1 MPVTITNN
9 NNLKLAVNKQPNNK
23 NDKEIQIQRVSTTT
37 TPIPSI
43 SNEQPS
49 ITNNNN
55 NNNKIK
61 LSQSTPINNN
71 NIQTTN
77 QSDFSKS
84 SNFIEP
90 SSSVVKPTPA
100 NVSNTVESVNNKT
113 ISVNNSNIH
122 TIAASLAASTTP
134 SLSESN
140 TPIAAK
146 AKIQQQNAQMNT
158 KILAT
163 LNSKLLHQQQN
174 QTQQLQQQKQL
185 VPQFHYPNGKPD
197 EKQFKDDP
205 DTMKLVSA
213 EFRLQKEAKVYKET
227 FADIMKIIGLPKY
240 WKILL
245 FRALTLN
252 TKLNY
257 VTYTTFEQVWT
268 K

>member
-1 MPVTITNN
+1 MPVTITNNNNN

-37 TPIPSI
+37 ATTTPIPSI

-49 ITNNNN
+49 ITNNINN
-55 NNNKIK
+55 TTNKIK
-61 LSQSTPINNN
+61 LSQSTPIN

-90 SSSVVKPTPA
+90 SSPVVKPTPA
-100 NVSNTVESVNNKT
+100 NVSNTIESVNNKT
-113 ISVNNSNIH
+113 MSVNNSNIH
-122 TIAASLAASTTP
+122 TIAATLAASTTP
-134 SLSESN
+134 TLSE
-140 TPIAAK
+140 PIVAK

-163 LNSKLLHQQQN
+163 LNSKLLHQQQ
-174 QTQQLQQQKQL
+174 QQHQQKQI

-227 FADIMKIIGLPKY
+227 FADIMKIIGLPKF